1 MVRAWP
7 AVLALLLAL
16 ALVAAAPG
24 LARADTP
31 PAKAGEKSPPVLE
44 PRYDL
49 GIWTIVTF
57 VLLLLV
63 LWKWAWGPML
73 EGLHNRE
80 KSIQGALDEA
90 RKSQEEAQK
99 LREQFQAEMTK
110 ANEKVRDLL
119 DEGRKDAERVTAEMM
134 GKARADIQGE
144 RDRLQREMRSAHDQ
158 ALQDLW
164 AQAAQLASLVS
175 TKAIRRELTPEDH
188 RRFVDEALADLRRAG
203 GNDRRT
209 A

>member
-1 MVRAWP
+1 MVRTWP
-7 AVLALLLAL
+7 AVLALFLAL

-24 LARADTP
+24 LARAGTP
-31 PAKAGEKSPPVLE
+31 PEKVAKEKSDVLE
-44 PRYDL
+44 SRYDL

-80 KSIQGALDEA
+80 KSIQGALDDA
-90 RKSQEEAQK
+90 RKAQEDAQK
-99 LREQFQAEMTK
+99 LREQFQLEMSK

-119 DEGRKDAERVTAEMM
+119 EEGRKDTERVTGEMM
-134 GKARADIQGE
+134 GKAKADIQAE
-144 RDRLQREMRSAHDQ
+144 RDRLQRELRSAHDQ

-164 AQAAQLASLVS
+164 AQTAQLASLVS